1 MLDKHALQRSKD
13 GGLCQLKKKI
23 KKISIAKLQ
32 FLSNL
37 VWVQI

>member
-13 GGLCQLKKKI
+13 GGLCQLKKK

-32 FLSNL
+32 FLNNL